1 MIVSAVSR
9 KLNPLASE
17 KTMDAKSSSARINIR
32 TFNRKTAP
40 TANPNM
46 ASEMATYPMTMIPSS
61 IALDARGNPGSG
73 GAAPLCRYKGK
84 YFGYW

>member
-1 MIVSAVSR
+1 
-9 KLNPLASE
+9 
-17 KTMDAKSSSARINIR
+17 
-32 TFNRKTAP
+32 
-40 TANPNM
+40 
-46 ASEMATYPMTMIPSS
+46 MIPSS